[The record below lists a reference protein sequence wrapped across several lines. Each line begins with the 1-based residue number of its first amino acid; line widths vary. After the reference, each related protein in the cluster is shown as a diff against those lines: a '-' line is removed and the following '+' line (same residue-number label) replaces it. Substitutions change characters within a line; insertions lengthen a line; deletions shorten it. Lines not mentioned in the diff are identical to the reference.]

1 MSSIETAP
9 RTSETH
15 ESEPTLDARLDAL
28 SVDAGR
34 HDLAVVAEDLRAQRV
49 IQETFPPEKRA
60 AASMEVRKKSK
71 ETTDKLRKLR
81 IAAAL
86 ATTLIAMSPQETAAK
101 EQEPVT
107 AEMLAENPERLEE
120 LLEGV
125 LISIQEEQAKTDQP
139 ELMPLQEEGNSVL
152 RTLQDG
158 KERGGKYTKVA
169 GQVAETAFKVLVSA
183 AGFGVGVTVYD
194 GLKKVAE
201 TLRAKSA

>member
-71 ETTDKLRKLR
+71 ETTDKLRKFR

-86 ATTLIAMSPQETAAK
+86 ATTLIALSPHETAAK

-158 KERGGKYTKVA
+158 KERGDKYTKVA

>member
-9 RTSETH
+9 RTPEAH
-15 ESEPTLDARLDAL
+15 ESELSVEAHLDAL

-60 AASMEVRKKSK
+60 TASMEVREKSK
-71 ETTDKLRKLR
+71 DTTDKLRKLR

-107 AEMLAENPERLEE
+107 AEMLAENPDRLEE

-125 LISIQEEQAKTDQP
+125 LISIQEEQAKADQP
-139 ELMPLQEEGNSVL
+139 ELVPLQEEGNSVL
-152 RTLQDG
+152 RTMQDG
-158 KERGGKYTKVA
+158 KERSGKYTKVA
-169 GQVAETAFKVLVSA
+169 GQVAETALKVLVSA
-183 AGFGVGVTVYD
+183 AGLGLGVTVYD

-201 TLRAKSA
+201 TLRTKPA

>member
-60 AASMEVRKKSK
+60 TASMEVRKKSK
-71 ETTDKLRKLR
+71 ETTDKLRKFR

-86 ATTLIAMSPQETAAK
+86 ATTLIALSPHETAAK

>member
-15 ESEPTLDARLDAL
+15 ESESTLDARLDAL

-49 IQETFPPEKRA
+49 IQETFPSEKRA
-60 AASMEVRKKSK
+60 TASMRVRETSK

-86 ATTLIAMSPQETAAK
+86 ATTLIALSPHETAAK
-101 EQEPVT
+101 EQEPIT
-107 AEMLAENPERLEE
+107 AEMIAENPERLED

-125 LISIQEEQAKTDQP
+125 LISIQEEQNKEDHP
-139 ELMPLQEEGNSVL
+139 ELMPLHEEGSSVL
-152 RTLQDG
+152 RTMQDG
-158 KERGGKYTKVA
+158 KEKSGKYTKAA
-169 GQVAETAFKVLVSA
+169 GQVAETALKVLVSA
-183 AGFGVGVTVYD
+183 AGLGIGVTVYD
-194 GLKKVAE
+194 GLKRVAE
-201 TLRAKSA
+201 TLRTKPA

>member
-34 HDLAVVAEDLRAQRV
+34 HDLAVVAEDLCAQRV

-71 ETTDKLRKLR
+71 ETTDKLRKFR

-86 ATTLIAMSPQETAAK
+86 ATTLIALSPHETAAK

>member
-1 MSSIETAP
+1 MRSIETAP
-9 RTSETH
+9 RTTETH
-15 ESEPTLDARLDAL
+15 ESEQTLDTRLDAL

-34 HDLAVVAEDLRAQRV
+34 HDLVVVAEDFRAQRV

-60 AASMEVRKKSK
+60 TASMEVRGKSK
-71 ETTDKLRKLR
+71 EATDKLRKLR

-101 EQEPVT
+101 GQEPVT

-125 LISIQEEQAKTDQP
+125 LISIQEEQARADRP

-152 RTLQDG
+152 RTMQDG
-158 KERGGKYTKVA
+158 KEGSGKYAKVA
-169 GQVAETAFKVLVSA
+169 GQVAETALKVLVSA
-183 AGFGVGVTVYD
+183 AGLGFSVTVYD
-194 GLKKVAE
+194 GIKKIAE
-201 TLRAKSA
+201 TLRTKPA